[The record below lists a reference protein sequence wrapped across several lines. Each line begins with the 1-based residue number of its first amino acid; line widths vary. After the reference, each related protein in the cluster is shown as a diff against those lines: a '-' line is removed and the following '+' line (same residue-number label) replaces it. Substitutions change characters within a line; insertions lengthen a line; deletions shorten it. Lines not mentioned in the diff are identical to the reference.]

1 MSEQDAVRR
10 LETTWNP
17 WTIAALVDRSSKR
30 RRRETEG
37 EDELDMDAFR
47 GDMGL
52 HMVVVVCDVSMEV
65 VVDGMGRLLRWGSP
79 PACDLTEFLL
89 QYCSSS

>member
-1 MSEQDAVRR
+1 
-10 LETTWNP
+10 
-17 WTIAALVDRSSKR
+17 VDRSSKR
-30 RRRETEG
+30 RRRETDG
-37 EDELDMDAFR
+37 EDEVEMDTFR

-52 HMVVVVCDVSMEV
+52 CMVVVVCDVSMEE
-65 VVDGMGRLLRWGSP
+65 VVDGTGRLLSWGSP